1 MIILCLLIGIL
12 VLGIILAKI
21 FEYGSF
27 DWLYTLGT
35 GMAIIGAIGL
45 FIAVG
50 VLVAMHI
57 NPEGDYQKYLQ
68 RRESLV
74 YQLENKTFLNDN
86 NVGTNELFLQIAEYN
101 EDLIYAKEGRKNPFI
116 NIYFPPYVDKLE
128 LITYDNLGED

>member
-1 MIILCLLIGIL
+1 MIILCLLIGVL

-35 GMAIIGAIGL
+35 GMSIIGAIGL
-45 FIAVG
+45 FVAVG
-50 VLVAMHI
+50 ILVAVRI
-57 NPEGDYQKYLQ
+57 NPEGDYQSYLQ

-101 EDLIYAKEGRKNPFI
+101 KDLAYAKEGRKNPFI
-116 NIYFPPYVDKLE
+116 NIYFPSYIDKLE